1 MNNKKQSFVLL
12 LIPLAFLF
20 VFFYYPLIFIFKS
33 TLYSN
38 GSLSFDSFNNI
49 LSQSWQRSV
58 IFFTFKQAL
67 FSLILT
73 LIIAMPLTIILS
85 KYHFW
90 GKKFL
95 KAIMMIPFVLPGI
108 TVALGFILFYGNSGY
123 LNTLLSMF
131 NIKVSV
137 LYSLK
142 AIIIAHAFY
151 NVPMVVKVMTDTL
164 DNFNQHLITSART
177 LGASKFVSFF
187 KITIPCILPALINVS
202 ILVFLYCFMS
212 FGIVLVLGDIRFT
225 TIEVNIYI
233 LIKQLLETQ
242 LGFALCMIQIM
253 FSMTFL
259 ILSFFYKHRS
269 RAISQHIY
277 SAEHFTLPLFQKI
290 NFQKCLSI
298 IYLVLFILFVLS
310 PLFSIIIYT
319 SKHAIVFFKHINTY
333 NPIIGTYIWKPI
345 FNSFLLAFIVA
356 LMTLIICLVFR
367 YCLHQKSYRRF
378 VELLILLPMGV
389 SGVSFSLAYLFIF
402 QMINIPNILLLIF
415 AHVIICLP
423 FAYTSV
429 SYAFDKI
436 NANLIYS
443 AQSLGA
449 DSFTIFKRLILPNV
463 SRPLLSSFIFSLALS
478 LGEISS
484 ASMLSDRFITIPVS
498 IYRFISARQFDYAS
512 SMSLVLIMSASIVFI
527 FSEKINH
534 LYFVEEKSNEN

>member
-1 MNNKKQSFVLL
+1 MNNKRLSLIIL
-12 LIPLAFLF
+12 LIQLAFL
-20 VFFYYPLIFIFKS
+20 VIFFYYPLLFIFKT

-38 GSLSFDSFNNI
+38 ASLNIESFVNL

-58 IFFTFKQAL
+58 IFFTFKQAIL
-67 FSLILT
+67 SLLLT
-73 LIIAMPLTIILS
+73 LIISMPLTLILS
-85 KYHFW
+85 KYHFL

-95 KAIMMIPFVLPGI
+95 KAVMMIPFVLPGI

-123 LNTLLSMF
+123 LNAFLSLF
-131 NIKVSV
+131 NLKVSV

-151 NVPMVVKVMTDTL
+151 NVPLVVKVMTDTL

-177 LGASKFVSFF
+177 LGASRFISFF
-187 KITIPCILPALINVS
+187 KVTIPCILPALINVS

-259 ILSFFYKHRS
+259 VLSFIYKHRS
-269 RAISQHIY
+269 RKISQHIF
-277 SAEHFTLPLFQKI
+277 SAEHFTIPLFKHI
-290 NFQKCLSI
+290 NIIKLLSI
-298 IYLVLFILFVLS
+298 AYLLSFIIFILS
-310 PLFSIIIYT
+310 PLFSILVYT
-319 SKHAIVFFKHINTY
+319 SKYALIFIKNITTY
-333 NPIIGTYIWKPI
+333 NPIIGTYVWKPI
-345 FNSFLLAFIVA
+345 INSFLLSFLVA
-356 LMTLIICLVFR
+356 SLTLVICLIFR
-367 YCLHQKSYRRF
+367 ICLNQKSYRKA
-378 VELLILLPMGV
+378 VELMILLPMGV

-402 QMINIPNILLLIF
+402 QKINVPNLLLLLF

-436 NANLIYS
+436 NGNIIYS
-443 AQSLGA
+443 AQTLGA
-449 DSFTIFKRLILPNV
+449 NSITIFRKLILPNI
-463 SRPLLSSFIFSLALS
+463 SRPLLSSFVFSFALS

-484 ASMLSDRFITIPVS
+484 ASMLSDQFITIPVS
-498 IYRFISARQFDYAS
+498 IYRFISARQFDYAA
-512 SMSLVLIMSASIVFI
+512 SMSLVLILSASIVFI